1 MFVMKKYTAQVEF
14 TFKGTLK
21 VEANNREEA
30 AQLFKE
36 GFGMT
41 LSGGVDT
48 NLPSFHMPDWEF
60 DMHPDKTV
68 LSKIKLNK

>member
-1 MFVMKKYTAQVEF
+1 MKTYSASVEF
-14 TFKGTLK
+14 TFKGILTVK
-21 VEANNREEA
+21 ADSKEEA

-41 LSGGVDT
+41 LSGGVHT
-48 NLPSFHMPDWEF
+48 NLPDFHKPDWNF
-60 DMHPDKTV
+60 DVHPVKSI